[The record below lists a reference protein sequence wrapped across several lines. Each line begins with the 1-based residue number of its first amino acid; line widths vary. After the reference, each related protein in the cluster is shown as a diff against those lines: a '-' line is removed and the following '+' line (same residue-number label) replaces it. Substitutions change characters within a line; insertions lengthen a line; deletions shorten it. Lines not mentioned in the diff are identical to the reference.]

1 MTPGAKPDRPEG
13 SAVTIGI
20 KFPFV
25 AALSASSRGD
35 FSNVAKVSA
44 SRTERLLNLLI
55 ALLNTRYGLRRSE
68 LREKIYH
75 DTTSSETAFGRMF
88 ERDKSDLRQFGFE
101 VETVTEGWGSD
112 DPATT
117 RYRIGKESNRLPDV
131 SLTPAECTVL
141 ILAAQLWEQAA
152 LGSAAQS
159 AMRKLQASGGLA
171 DPELPAGV
179 QPRIKPAGQAF
190 EDLIS
195 AMHAQHAVSFSYLAG
210 STGREEVRIVEP
222 WGLGSRFGQ
231 WYLVGFDRGRRA
243 KRFFRLSRFTSA
255 VTVMEKDTYTP
266 PAGFNVRA
274 ELGGLPELP
283 VRSAVV
289 DVPAGKLLGLRKR
302 AVNAALVPED
312 GAPDPE
318 GARETAGMP
327 DAGWDRLSVP
337 FRDAEVLGE
346 ELASYGP
353 NAVVVSPA
361 ELVSAVRRRLTAAS
375 EFAASPAPA
384 IDFPASGPAKRSRKR
399 TSEDQLKRMLQLVP
413 FLVHNQGLHISDVA
427 ARFGITRK
435 ELEEDL
441 RILICSGLPEG
452 YPDDL
457 LDIQWEDDHI
467 FITQDLELNRPV
479 RFTVDEACALLT
491 GLETLNG
498 LPELA
503 EGSALE
509 SVTVKLMAAAGEEG
523 LRAGSVAGP
532 EVGPG
537 NSAHLETIREA
548 IREGSQLHLSYFSAQ
563 RDSISQRDVD
573 PLRLYSLDNT
583 WYFEAYCH
591 SAVGLRN
598 FRLDRIESLQ
608 PNGLPVREAAKPV
621 EGFPVKLFTPND
633 DDTVVTVELAR
644 QGIGLA
650 DDYYAERTASLPG
663 GGLLAEIRFGST
675 GWLPMF
681 VAQHGGAVRI
691 LAPADLA
698 AAAQEWIEA
707 ALARYGS

>member
-1 MTPGAKPDRPEG
+1 MTARREPDTLQG
-13 SAVTIGI
+13 SAVTIGR

-25 AALSASSRGD
+25 AALSALSHRG

-55 ALLNTRYGLRRSE
+55 ALLNTRYGLRRGE
-68 LREKIYH
+68 LREKVYH
-75 DTTSSETAFGRMF
+75 DTSSSDVAFGRMF

-101 VETVTEGWGSD
+101 VETVMDQGWGSD

-131 SLTPAECTVL
+131 NLTSAECTVL

-152 LGSAAQS
+152 LGSAAQD
-159 AMRKLQASGGLA
+159 AMRKLQAAGGLTEA
-171 DPELPAGV
+171 ELPAGV

-190 EDLIS
+190 EDLVT
-195 AMHAQHAVSFSYLAG
+195 AMHAQHPVSFTYLAG
-210 STGREEVRIVEP
+210 STGREEPRTVEP

-231 WYLVGFDRGRRA
+231 WYLVGFDRGRNA

-255 VTVMEKDTYTP
+255 VTVQDKERYSP
-266 PAGFNVRA
+266 PAGFNVRR
-274 ELGGLPELP
+274 ELDSLPELP
-283 VRSAVV
+283 VQSAIV
-289 DVPAGKLLGLRKR
+289 DVAAGRLHGLRKR
-302 AVNAALVPED
+302 ATEVPAAD
-312 GAPDPE
+312 GAP
-318 GARETAGMP
+318 AGTP
-327 DAGWDRLSVP
+327 DGGWDRLSVP

-353 NAVVVSPA
+353 NVVVSAPE
-361 ELVSAVRRRLTAAS
+361 ELVTAVLRRLRAAAD
-375 EFAASPAPA
+375 FATVPVPA
-384 IDFPASGPAKRSRKR
+384 IVFPDTVPAKRPRKR

-413 FLVHNQGLHISDVA
+413 FLVHNQGLHISEVA
-427 ARFGITRK
+427 SRFGVTRR
-435 ELEEDL
+435 ELEDDL

-457 LDIQWEDDHI
+457 LDIQWEDDHV
-467 FITQDLELNRPV
+467 FITQDLDLNRPV

-523 LRAGSVAGP
+523 LKAASIAGP
-532 EVGPG
+532 QVGPA
-537 NSAHLETIREA
+537 NSAHLATIRQA
-548 IREGSQLHLSYFSAQ
+548 IADGLQLHLTYFSAQ
-563 RDSISQRDVD
+563 RDSMSERDVD
-573 PLRLYSLDNT
+573 PMRLYSLDNT

-591 SAVGLRN
+591 SARGLRN
-598 FRLDRIESLQ
+598 FRLDRIEALE
-608 PNGLPVREAAKPV
+608 PNGRRVTEAARPA

-633 DDTVVTVELAR
+633 DDTLVTVELAP

-650 DDYYAERTASLPG
+650 DDYYAERTAPLPG
-663 GGLLAEIRFGST
+663 GGLIAEIRFGST
-675 GWLPMF
+675 AWLPMF

-691 LAPADLA
+691 LAPAGLA
-698 AAAQEWIEA
+698 EAAREWIRA
-707 ALARYGS
+707 ALARYGG